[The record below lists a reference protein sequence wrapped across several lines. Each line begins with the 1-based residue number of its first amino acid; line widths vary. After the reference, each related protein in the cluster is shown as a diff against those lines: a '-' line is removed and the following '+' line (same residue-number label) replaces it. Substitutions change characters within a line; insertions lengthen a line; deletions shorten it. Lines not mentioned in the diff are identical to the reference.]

1 MPSST
6 SIAVPSMISCL
17 GMPDLLPPAYLSY
30 PHDLHFAPDGL
41 AVARISRPATSAA
54 RPIQNTFG
62 S

>member
-17 GMPDLLPPAYLSY
+17 GMPDLLPPACLSY
-30 PHDLHFAPDGL
+30 PHPYFAPDGL
-41 AVARISRPATSAA
+41 AVARISRPATSPA